1 MTLFHRVQAFF
12 LAGLMVFHTL
22 GCSSTIPS
30 QGTTLPT
37 QTYSADASA
46 PIVLVDVMLLG
57 LPADGGV
64 GIISSDAE
72 TPLVVNGGPNG
83 EVIVPLRQR
92 DPAPFNGVLFNG
104 PAVARVSVE
113 FSAQQRMCLID
124 RRHDVDL
131 LTARYTQDIESLRL
145 ALTTQGRTDQI
156 LLDGRDADLVRLN
169 RLLDQQVRASRPPH
183 LAEGVVWAGAGLL
196 LGVLIVGG
204 IVVYA
209 NARP

>member
-1 MTLFHRVQAFF
+1 MTLSHRVRASF
-12 LAGLMVFHTL
+12 LVALFLFHTF
-22 GCSSTIPS
+22 GCSSTIPG

-37 QTYSADASA
+37 QNYSTDASA
-46 PIVLVDVMLLG
+46 PIVLVDVALLG
-57 LPADGGV
+57 LPADGAV
-64 GIISSDAE
+64 GIISSDAA
-72 TPLVVNGGPNG
+72 TTLVTSGGPNG
-83 EVIVPLRQR
+83 EAIVPLRQR

-104 PAVARVSVE
+104 PAVARVAVE

-145 ALTTQGRTDQI
+145 ALSTQGRTDQI
-156 LLDGRDADLVRLN
+156 LLNGRDADLVRLN

-183 LAEGVVWAGAGLL
+183 LGEGVVWAGAGLL